1 MIQAVFKFSNSTQ
14 TVDTFTVDL
23 IDNPGVKAW
32 AYAVLLNDKQRN
44 ISIRPVT
51 ALKPPNSSFVNDQY
65 QKMVDCINHLEPTQ
79 FKFNKPIP
87 TVDQLD
93 QSFLNHLHR
102 HFTQCCL
109 DIWAYDFHDLE
120 LTAHINP
127 ILQNLNNIIHQ
138 LEEFYET
145 PQKKQWNRQGREIA
159 IQTDSNQ
166 LSFDISPF
174 RYCHS
179 YEPADVI
186 VDDHI
191 LGKTL
196 IENFMCNDNPNNW
209 DTSGHVRTSGGAII
223 MLNDCRQQVYNSP
236 EFNQWLSD
244 YRVDSSKVFADF
256 PLGNFIPGDKDRLIK
271 LSLYPEF
278 KKLVCE
284 IDITL

>member
-51 ALKPPNSSFVNDQY
+51 ALRPPNSSFVNEQY
-65 QKMVDCINHLEPTQ
+65 QKMINGIDQLESTQ
-79 FKFNKPIP
+79 FKFNESIP
-87 TVDQLD
+87 TVDRADQL
-93 QSFLNHLHR
+93 FLNRLHR

-109 DIWAYDFHDLE
+109 DLWAYNFYDHE
-120 LTAHINP
+120 LQYHVDP
-127 ILQNLNNIIHQ
+127 ILQELNNVIHNI
-138 LEEFYET
+138 ERFCET

-159 IQTDSNQ
+159 IRTDSNQ

-179 YEPADVI
+179 YAPADVI
-186 VDDHI
+186 LDEHI

-196 IENFMCNDNPNNW
+196 IESFMCDDNPGNW
-209 DTSGHVRTSGGAII
+209 DTAGHVRTSGGATI
-223 MLNDCRQQVYNSP
+223 MLTNHRQQIYNSP
-236 EFNQWLSD
+236 EFNQWLSNH
-244 YRVDSSKVFADF
+244 RVDRLKVVADF
-256 PLGNFIPGDKDRLIK
+256 SLGYFVPGDKDRLFK
-271 LSLYPEF
+271 LSLDSEF
-278 KKLVCE
+278 ENLLCE
-284 IDITL
+284 IGITL